1 MRWMKD
7 YLKHSLRE
15 NPNHFILHVVTND
28 LNSKRSPELIDKSIA
43 DLAASLKNE
52 NHDVSISNIIVR
64 TEKKHLLLKKN
75 IQKFVGKEVC
85 IWVIIQKR

>member
-1 MRWMKD
+1 MRCMKD

-15 NPNHFILHVVTND
+15 NPNHFILHMVTND
-28 LNSKRSPELIDKSIA
+28 LNSKRFPEPFDKSIA
-43 DLAASLKNE
+43 DLTASIKNE
-52 NHDVSISNIIVR
+52 NHNVSISNIIVR

-85 IWVIIQKR
+85 I

>member
-1 MRWMKD
+1 MRCMKD

-15 NPNHFILHVVTND
+15 NPNHFILHMVTNY
-28 LNSKRSPELIDKSIA
+28 LNSKRSPELFDKSIA
-43 DLAASLKNE
+43 DLTASIKNE

-85 IWVIIQKR
+85 I

>member
-43 DLAASLKNE
+43 DLAALLKNE

>member
-1 MRWMKD
+1 MRCMKD

-15 NPNHFILHVVTND
+15 NPNHFILHMVTND
-28 LNSKRSPELIDKSIA
+28 LNSKRFPELFDKSIA
-43 DLAASLKNE
+43 DLTASIKNE

-75 IQKFVGKEVC
+75 IQKFVGKEVY
-85 IWVIIQKR
+85 I